1 MNRFKLGII
10 VIFLHFITA
19 CQIEINKPPFN
30 ASNNGNSLFFPVG
43 STGGMGSLSSNLQ
56 VGMSAKSIYPN
67 FPVSL
72 SGFGSPLRR
81 LIPPDLINIG
91 DSSTFCKPFQNID
104 HPPRIKVILFKG
116 KNSNQDMYYLLIN
129 FDIIA
134 IPSDFNLKIL
144 KELQNNFPSLNLSHA
159 NVQFVATHTHAGPA
173 GLTENPFW
181 AAAVCDRFNP
191 KIYELVKAQI
201 FSGLNDAI
209 SNLGTIQSY
218 DNANYTASGYNFTRF
233 AGMQVDR
240 STYYLNL
247 KDASANSLACINVFS
262 GHPTWY
268 GAADLTLSGD
278 FVGYLEESLQNSTHS
293 ANCAFFNSVVGNASI
308 NAIDSISDRKA
319 FTNSFVNETI
329 PNITNNTNSL
339 SLNYGTLF
347 ITLPGFQINFTG
359 CDISFGIIPE
369 KYFSD
374 VISIKSTD
382 ITNNIT
388 KISWFS
394 IGSTYFFLFPG
405 EPLFDTKQLL
415 QSMLATYFPN
425 ISSIVVLSTANDYVG
440 YLMTSSN
447 YLIKNID
454 TCSTIHGPNTSA
466 TIIDGF
472 KNSLNQFGL

>member
-1 MNRFKLGII
+1 MNSFKLGILIISLYFI
-10 VIFLHFITA
+10 VA

-30 ASNNGNSLFFPVG
+30 ASNNENSLFFPAD
-43 STGGMGSLSSNLQ
+43 SSGGMGSLSSNLQ

-104 HPPRIKVILFKG
+104 HSPRIKVILFKG
-116 KNSNQDMYYLLIN
+116 KNNSQDMYYLLIN
-129 FDIIA
+129 LDIIA
-134 IPSDFNLKIL
+134 IPSDFNLKMI

-159 NVQFVATHTHAGPA
+159 NVQFIATHTHSGPA

-191 KIYELVKAQI
+191 KIYELVRAQI

-233 AGMQVDR
+233 AGMEVDR

-247 KDASANSLACINVFS
+247 KDVSSNSLACFKVFS

-268 GAADLTLSGD
+268 GAAELTLSGD
-278 FVGYLEESLQNSTHS
+278 FAGYLEESLQNLTHS
-293 ANCAFFNSVVGNASI
+293 TNCAFFNSVVGNASI
-308 NAIDSISDRKA
+308 NAIDNITDRKTFA
-319 FTNSFVNETI
+319 NTFVNETI
-329 PNITNNTNSL
+329 ANISNNSNLL

-359 CDISFGIIPE
+359 CGISFGIIPE

-374 VISIKSTD
+374 IISIKSTD

-394 IGSTYFFLFPG
+394 LGSTYFFLFPG

-415 QSMLATYFPN
+415 QSMLATYFPT

-447 YLIKNID
+447 YLVKNMD

-466 TIIDGF
+466 SIIDGF

>member
-1 MNRFKLGII
+1 MQIFRLGIF
-10 VIFLHFITA
+10 IFILYFITS

-30 ASNNGNSLFFPVG
+30 SSNNVNSLFFPNG
-43 STGGMGSLSSNLQ
+43 SIGGMGSLASNLQ
-56 VGMSAKSIYPN
+56 VGMSAKNIYPN

-91 DSSTFCKPFQNID
+91 DSTTFCKPFQNVD

-116 KNSNQDMYYLLIN
+116 NNNSQELYYLLIN
-129 FDIIA
+129 LDIIA
-134 IPSDFNLKIL
+134 IPSDFNLKII

-159 NVQFVATHTHAGPA
+159 NVQFIATHTHAGPA

-191 KIYELVKAQI
+191 KVYDLVKSKI

-209 SNLGTIQSY
+209 SNMGTIQSY

-233 AGMQVDR
+233 PGMQVDR
-240 STYYLNL
+240 STYFLNL
-247 KDASANSLACINVFS
+247 KDLNSNSLACIKVFS

-268 GAADLTLSGD
+268 GAADITLSAD
-278 FVGYLEESLQNSTHS
+278 FVGYLEESLQNLTHS
-293 ANCAFFNSVVGNASI
+293 SNCAFFNSVVGNATI
-308 NAIDSISDRKA
+308 DAIDSMTDKKK
-319 FTNSFVNETI
+319 FTDTFVTETI
-329 PNITNNTNSL
+329 SNISNNTNSL
-339 SLNYGTLF
+339 SLNFGTLF
-347 ITLPGFQINFTG
+347 ITLPGFQINYTG
-359 CDISFGIIPE
+359 CGISFGIIPE

-374 VISIKSTD
+374 IISIKSTD

-394 IGSTYFFLFPG
+394 LGSTYFFLFPG

-415 QSMLATYFPN
+415 QSMLAANFPN
-425 ISSIVVLSTANDYVG
+425 ISTIVVLSTANDYVG

-447 YLIKNID
+447 YAIKNID
-454 TCSTIHGPNTSA
+454 TCSTIHGPDTSA
-466 TIIDGF
+466 SIVNGF
-472 KNSLNQFGL
+472 KDSLKQFGL